1 LADEESLNL
10 GGSRV
15 KRSTPMATETKELP
29 YSPGLAGV
37 IAGETEICWVD
48 PNAGLM
54 YRGYD
59 IHEMAEKASFEEVA
73 YLLLNGEL
81 PDFDQ
86 LGKFTRD
93 IASER
98 DLPGPVQKILRLMPR
113 DTHPMDILRTGVSML
128 APFDKDLND
137 HSHSANIR
145 KAIRLI
151 AKVSTLTTDGYR
163 ISHGDEPLPERPDLT
178 LAGNFFYKLSGKV
191 PQAWQIRM
199 LDTIFILYAD
209 HEFNASTFAARV
221 TASTL
226 ADMYAAVTSAC
237 GTLKGPLHG
246 GANEESMKMLDDIK
260 TPDRAEKWMMEAL
273 AKKAKI
279 MGFGH
284 RVYKKGDSR
293 VPIMRE
299 IGRDL
304 GKRTGKEQ
312 WIPIC
317 EKLEET
323 MEREK
328 HLCANVDLYAA
339 PVFTMLEFPPELNTP
354 IFAAS
359 RVAGWCAH
367 VVEQHDHNRL
377 IRPRSLYTGPQLRR
391 YPGAPSNGSKKR

>member
-1 LADEESLNL
+1 MS
-10 GGSRV
+10 
-15 KRSTPMATETKELP
+15 TETDTKP
-29 YSPGLAGV
+29 AYSPGLAGV

-59 IHEMAEKASFEEVA
+59 IHEMAEKANFEEVA

-81 PDFDQ
+81 PATAQREEFSQ
-86 LGKFTRD
+86 AL
-93 IASER
+93 AAER
-98 DLPGPVQKILRLMPR
+98 SLPKEVLEMMRLLPQN
-113 DTHPMDILRTGVSML
+113 THPMDMLRTGVSML
-128 APFDKDLND
+128 APFDPELND
-137 HSHSANIR
+137 HSHDANIR
-145 KAIRLI
+145 KATRLI
-151 AKVSTLTTDGYR
+151 AKTTTLIADGFR
-163 ISHGDEPLPERPDLT
+163 IQRGDNPLPERPDLT
-178 LAGNFFYKLSGKV
+178 MAGNLFYKLSGEV
-191 PQAWQIRM
+191 PPDWKIRM
-199 LDTIFILYAD
+199 MDTIFILYAD

-221 TASTL
+221 TAATL

-246 GANEESMKMLDDIK
+246 GANEEAMAMLDEIK
-260 TPDRAEKWMMEAL
+260 TADRAEGWMMNAL

-284 RVYKKGDSR
+284 RVYKSGDSR

-304 GKRTGKEQ
+304 GERVGKDQ

-317 EKLEET
+317 EKLEAT
-323 MEREK
+323 MDREK

-339 PVFTMLEFPPELNTP
+339 PVFAMLDFDPALNTP

-367 VVEQHDHNRL
+367 VVEQQDHNRL
-377 IRPRSLYTGPQLRR
+377 IRPRSLYTGPAARP
-391 YPGAPSNGSKKR
+391 YKSAAGGNGA

>member
-1 LADEESLNL
+1 M
-10 GGSRV
+10 
-15 KRSTPMATETKELP
+15 TTETKP
-29 YSPGLAGV
+29 AYSPGLAGV
-37 IAGETEICWVD
+37 VAGETEICWVD

-59 IHEMAEKASFEEVA
+59 IHEMAEQASFEEVA
-73 YLLLNGEL
+73 YLLLHGEL
-81 PDFDQ
+81 PNYEQ
-86 LGKFTRD
+86 LGQFSRT
-93 IASER
+93 IARER
-98 DLPGPVQKILRLMPR
+98 ELPSPVIQMLRLMPK
-113 DTHPMDILRTGVSML
+113 DTHPMDMLRTGVSML
-128 APFDKDLND
+128 GAFDPDLND
-137 HSHSANIR
+137 NSHEANIR

-151 AKVSTLTTDGYR
+151 ARVSTVITDAWR
-163 ISHGDEPLPERPDLT
+163 ISHGEEPLREEPDLT
-178 LAGNFFYKLSGKV
+178 LAGNFFYKLRGEV
-191 PQAWQIRM
+191 PQSWEIEM

-209 HEFNASTFAARV
+209 HEYNASTFAARV

-237 GTLKGPLHG
+237 ATLKGPLHG

-260 TPDRAEKWMMEAL
+260 TADRAEAWLKEQL

-317 EKLEET
+317 ESLEQT

-328 HLCANVDLYAA
+328 QLCANVDLYAA
-339 PVFTMLEFPPELNTP
+339 PVFTMMEFPSALNTP

-367 VVEQHDHNRL
+367 VLEQHDHNRL
-377 IRPRSLYTGPQLRR
+377 IRPRSLYTGPALRR
-391 YPGAPSNGSKKR
+391 YPGTPSNGA

>member
-1 LADEESLNL
+1 
-10 GGSRV
+10 
-15 KRSTPMATETKELP
+15 MATETKP
-29 YSPGLAGV
+29 AYSPGLAGV
-37 IAGETEICWVD
+37 VAGETQICWVD

-59 IHEMAEKASFEEVA
+59 IHEMAEQASFEEVA

-81 PDFDQ
+81 PSFEQ
-86 LGKFTRD
+86 FGKFTRQ

-98 DLPGPVQKILRLMPR
+98 PLPAPVVQMLRLMPKG
-113 DTHPMDILRTGVSML
+113 THPMDMLRTGVSML
-128 APFDKDLND
+128 GAFDKELND
-137 HSHSANIR
+137 HSHEANIR

-151 AKVSTLTTDGYR
+151 ARVSTLVTDGWR
-163 ISHGDEPLPERPDLT
+163 ISQGEEPLPEKLDLT
-178 LAGNFFYKLSGKV
+178 QAGNFFYKLRGDV
-191 PQAWQIRM
+191 PQTWQIRM

-221 TASTL
+221 AASTL

-237 GTLKGPLHG
+237 ATLKGPLHG
-246 GANEESMKMLDDIK
+246 GANEASMKMLDDIK
-260 TPDRAEKWMMEAL
+260 TPDRAESWLKGRL

-339 PVFTMLEFPPELNTP
+339 PVFTMFGFPPELNTP
-354 IFAAS
+354 LFAAS

-377 IRPRSLYTGPQLRR
+377 IRPRSLYTGPKLRR

>member
-1 LADEESLNL
+1 MTTD
-10 GGSRV
+10 
-15 KRSTPMATETKELP
+15 TKP
-29 YSPGLAGV
+29 AYSPGLAGV

-59 IHEMAEKASFEEVA
+59 IHEMAEKANFEEVA
-73 YLLLNGEL
+73 YLLLKGEL
-81 PDFDQ
+81 P
-86 LGKFTRD
+86 TV
-93 IASER
+93 AER
-98 DLPGPVQKILRLMPR
+98 EEFSRALAKERPLPKEVLEMMRLMPKN
-113 DTHPMDILRTGVSML
+113 THPMDMLRTGVSML
-128 APFDKDLND
+128 APFDPDLND
-137 HSHSANIR
+137 HSHEANIR

-151 AKVSTLTTDGYR
+151 AKTTTLITDGYR
-163 ISHGDEPLPERPDLT
+163 IQQGENPLPERPDLT
-178 LAGNFFYKLSGKV
+178 LAGNLFYKLSGEV
-191 PQAWQIRM
+191 PQDWKIRM
-199 LDTIFILYAD
+199 MDTIFILYAD

-221 TASTL
+221 TAATL

-260 TPDRAEKWMMEAL
+260 TSDRAEDWMMEAL

-284 RVYKKGDSR
+284 RVYKSGDSR

-304 GKRTGKEQ
+304 GKRVGKDQ

-317 EKLEET
+317 EKLEAT

-328 HLCANVDLYAA
+328 KLCANVDLYAA
-339 PVFTMLEFPPELNTP
+339 PVFTMLGFPPALNTP

-377 IRPRSLYTGPQLRR
+377 IRPRSLYTGPEARP
-391 YPGAPSNGSKKR
+391 YPGSPSNGSK